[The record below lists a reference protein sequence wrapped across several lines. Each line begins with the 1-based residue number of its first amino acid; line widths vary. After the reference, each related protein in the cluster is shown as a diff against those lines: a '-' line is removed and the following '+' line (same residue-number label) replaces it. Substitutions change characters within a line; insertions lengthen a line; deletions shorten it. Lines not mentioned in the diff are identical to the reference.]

1 MEKMINKDYADTV
14 QDMVNH
20 PYHYEGSTSIECID
34 AMLVAF
40 GSYNVFYFCLQN
52 AFKYLWRH
60 KNKNG
65 LEDVKKAQ
73 WYLDYAR
80 YILEEANERED
91 FRKCLP
97 SVLAFVRGNNDPHT
111 FPLSYDI
118 GKYNLEA
125 RTLLKGSVIM
135 PYSQL
140 LNVNGQNLYIT
151 HGHLQNIEYTYEPIA
166 SIARENNCKTVI
178 YGHTHIPEDLDGKEC
193 RLINPGSISRPRGGM
208 PATFAILTVEKTF
221 IDAAFLKIENH
232 YFSAK
237 ASFSIMKGF

>member
-1 MEKMINKDYADTV
+1 MIELFQQTSGLIGSPEAIKALEQKDHARLLTISDSHGDYRLFARIIKEFGP
-14 QDMVNH
+14 N
-20 PYHYEGSTSIECID
+20 CD
-34 AMLVAF
+34 ALIF
-40 GSYNVFYFCLQN
+40 G
-52 AFKYLWRH
+52 
-60 KNKNG
+60 G
-65 LEDVKKAQ
+65 DG
-73 WYLDYAR
+73 AR
-80 YILEEANERED
+80 DLSEILEEANERED

-166 SIARENNCKTVI
+166 GIARENNCKTVI
-178 YGHTHIPEDLDGKEC
+178 YGHTHIPEDLDGKDC

-221 IDAAFLKIENH
+221 IDAAFLKIDNH
-232 YFSAK
+232 YFLAK
-237 ASFSIMKGF
+237 ASFSIMKGI